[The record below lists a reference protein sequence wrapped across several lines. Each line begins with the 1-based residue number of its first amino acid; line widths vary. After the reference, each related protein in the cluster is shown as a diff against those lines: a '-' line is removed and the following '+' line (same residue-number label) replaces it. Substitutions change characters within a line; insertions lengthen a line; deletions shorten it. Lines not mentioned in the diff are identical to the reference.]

1 MTVTLSSLSVTST
14 TSTTLT
20 ITWVGTG
27 LVDSTASGSTNI
39 VKLKL
44 NSTDQH
50 AISSFPSS
58 YISTIAADGTPI
70 TVSMITATASATAT
84 TTGGNIT
91 ITLSAAMPAALYTFT
106 LTAWDNSASP
116 AAWSAATTQTATLN
130 YAGSSQTFNT
140 ATGVSTN
147 STNYFTSLLVNI
159 SNLLDTINNTFF
171 NKSFFVNLGTSIYN
185 NAYLGGSAPL
195 DTILNNLLNSTPH
208 STNEYTLSSAPP
220 QTTNIGIIQ
229 YNNNTIGNTYIRIA
243 LNTITASPMPNL
255 RDVNCM
261 LLYKD
266 NAASSTLIKT
276 LQGYYAWHNLL
287 IPSNWSSFIQ
297 GNDTII
303 NIPDIKDNNLI
314 IVYVTLNYNNGNP
327 VVSSIIQTDP
337 SSIASANTNLYY
349 GNDNNNLITTMDT
362 IIKFM
367 DLAPVLN
374 TINIYVMRQLF
385 YLYIQMVQYNMACGA
400 YTSFNGNATSQAFV
414 LYLIYNIES
423 LLNSLASE
431 NSSLEDLLLVTQN
444 RVNEYSD
451 STKAITNLNNNIL
464 GQKTTLVSNQ
474 SKINDQSKNI
484 AIIKKFELATIIILC
499 VVVAGS
505 CALIMLPIEYSKK
518 LTLCLLLVVIA
529 IISSFII
536 SALFNKSG
544 INTVEYFRTTPASI
558 TADGDTTIAPHDNYF
573 YGIVS
578 TYLSNIINNTTALQ
592 SYNIYG
598 NVNYALQKE
607 KQYYT
612 DTNKEIINVNARMD
626 SVYKI
631 SFLDQTQRTA
641 LMNFLMS
648 VTIISAAIAMAY
660 VALEKYEKAARFVL
674 YFGLFLITI
683 SLVIYILEV
692 TQRVRTDG
700 DKIYWGA
707 PSSHTLNSLS

>member
-14 TSTTLT
+14 SSTTLR
-20 ITWVGTG
+20 ITWAGTG

-44 NSTDQH
+44 NSTDQS

-58 YISTIAADGTPI
+58 YSSTIAADGTPI

-84 TTGGNIT
+84 TAGGNIT
-91 ITLSAAMPAALYTFT
+91 ITLSTAMPAALYTFT
-106 LTAWDNSASP
+106 LTAWDNTASP
-116 AAWSAATTQTATLN
+116 AAWSATETQSATFN
-130 YAGSSQTFNT
+130 YTGSINTFNT
-140 ATGVSTN
+140 ASGVSN
-147 STNYFTSLLVNI
+147 NPSNYFTSLLVNI

-185 NAYLGGSAPL
+185 NAYLGGGASL
-195 DTILNNLLNSTPH
+195 DTILNSLLNSTPH
-208 STNEYTLSSAPP
+208 STTEYTLSSAPSL
-220 QTTNIGIIQ
+220 TTNIGILQ
-229 YNNNTIGNTYIRIA
+229 YNNNSIRNTYDKKA

-266 NAASSTLIKT
+266 NSASSTLIKT

-297 GNDTII
+297 GNNTII
-303 NIPDIKDNNLI
+303 NIPDINANNLI
-314 IVYVTLNYNNGNP
+314 IVSVTLNYNNGTP

-337 SSIASANTNLYY
+337 SSTASANTTLYY
-349 GNDNNNLITTMDT
+349 GDNNLITTMDS
-362 IIKFM
+362 IINFM

-400 YTSFNGNATSQAFV
+400 YSSFNGTPSSQSYA
-414 LYLIYNIES
+414 LNLIYNIES
-423 LLNSLASE
+423 LLNTLASE
-431 NSSLEDLLLVTQN
+431 NSSLQNLLLVTQN

-451 STKAITNLNNNIL
+451 STNDITNLNNNIL
-464 GQKTTLVSNQ
+464 RQKSTLVSNQ
-474 SKINDQSKNI
+474 SKINDQNKNI
-484 AIIKKFELATIIILC
+484 AIIRKFELASIIILC

-518 LTLCLLLVVIA
+518 LTFCLLLVVIA

-544 INTVEYFRTTPASI
+544 INTVEYFRTSPANIVANS
-558 TADGDTTIAPHDNYF
+558 DTTIAPHDNYF

-648 VTIISAAIAMAY
+648 ATIISAAIAMAY

-674 YFGLFLITI
+674 YFGLFLISI
-683 SLVIYILEV
+683 SLAIYILEV

-707 PSSHTLNSLS
+707 PSSHTLNRII